1 MGKYNFD
8 EIIDRRNTG
17 SVKWDVAEGEL
28 PMWVAD
34 MDFATAP
41 AVSKAIMDRAAHPLY
56 GYTDIPDEWYR
67 AYGDWWERRHGI
79 RYEKDELIFCTGV
92 IPALSTAVRKLTTP
106 AEKVLVM
113 TPVYNVFFNSTVNNG
128 RVLLD
133 CPLAYD
139 GLNYSINFEDLE
151 NKLADPQTTLMIVCN
166 PHNPVGKIW
175 SKEELAK
182 IGELCKMHHVTVVSD
197 EIHCDL
203 TDPGHD
209 YVPFATASE
218 TCTEISISCIAPTKT
233 FNIAGIHSAA
243 VATKN
248 RALYNK
254 MHRGLNTDEVA
265 EANVFSAPAT
275 IAAFNEGE
283 EWLDELR
290 EYIAENKR
298 VVREYVEKNI
308 PSMHVTPSEATYLLW
323 INCEKLGGGTK
334 FAKHLRESTGL
345 FLNSG
350 AVYGQS
356 GENFMRM
363 NVACPRAYVLDGLE
377 RLKIAAENFIK

>member
-8 EIIDRRNTG
+8 EMIDRRGTG
-17 SVKWDVAEGEL
+17 SVKWDIAEGEL

-41 AVSKAIMDRAAHPLY
+41 AVSKAIMDRASHPIY

-133 CPLAYD
+133 CPLSYD
-139 GLNYSINFEDLE
+139 GLNYSINFEELE
-151 NKLADPQTTLMIVCN
+151 EKLADPQTTLMIVCN

-182 IGELCKMHHVTVVSD
+182 IGELCKKNHVTVVSD

-218 TCTEISISCIAPTKT
+218 TCAEISISCIAPTKT

-243 VATKN
+243 VATKSK
-248 RALYNK
+248 ALYNK
-254 MHRGLNTDEVA
+254 MYRGLNTDEVA

-283 EWLDELR
+283 EWLNELR

-298 VVREYVEKNI
+298 VVREYIKNNI
-308 PSMHVTPSEATYLLW
+308 PSMHVTPSDATYLLW

-334 FAKHLRESTGL
+334 FAKFLRESTGL
-345 FLNSG
+345 FLTAG
-350 AVYGQS
+350 AVYGKS
-356 GENFMRM
+356 GENFLRM

-377 RLKIAAENFIK
+377 RLKNAAENCAK